1 MARWTPER
9 RRKAFIKGG
18 FSVYYAIF
26 ILFIYGP
33 MIAMFILSFQGPRGG
48 TSFPM
53 RGVSLHW
60 WQKLIEPSTVGDLQ
74 GALGRSLILALI
86 VMLITALFSTMLAM
100 AFRRP
105 FFGSGVLFYTVLA
118 GLMVPGVL
126 LSLGL
131 ATLMQQ
137 LGIPPAWWSSALG
150 VHVVWT
156 LPFGFLVMMA
166 VFNRFDETLEEAAR
180 DMGADEWTVFKEVTL
195 PLITPGIVAAGL
207 FGFTLSYDEF
217 ARTTLLAGEYNTLPL
232 DVNAQMTQRIRPT
245 LFALGTASTLF
256 SLLMI
261 GLFLV
266 IYTALYRRTM
276 GKSS

>member
-1 MARWTPER
+1 MARWTAEKKKR
-9 RRKAFIKGG
+9 AAVKGLFG
-18 FSVYYAIF
+18 SYYVLF
-26 ILFIYGP
+26 LLFIYGP
-33 MIAMFILSFQGPRGG
+33 MFAMFILSFQGRRGG

-53 RGVSLHW
+53 RGASLYW
-60 WQKLIEPSTVGDLQ
+60 WNKLLEPSSVGDMQ
-74 GALGRSLILALI
+74 GAMLRSIILALV
-86 VMLITALFSTMLAM
+86 VMVITALFSTMFAM
-100 AFRRP
+100 AFRKR
-105 FFGSGVLFYTVLA
+105 FFGSGLLFYTIMT
-118 GLMVPGVL
+118 GIMVPGIL

-131 ATLMQQ
+131 ATLLKQ
-137 LGIPPAWWSSALG
+137 LGIPPAWWSTGLG

-166 VFNRFDETLEEAAR
+166 VFNRFDSSLEEAAR
-180 DMGADEWTVFKEVTL
+180 DMGASEWTVFKEVTL

-232 DVNAQMTQRIRPT
+232 DINASMTQRIRPT

-261 GLFLV
+261 GLFLL
-266 IYTALYRRTM
+266 IYTALAKRTR
-276 GKSS
+276 

>member
-9 RRKAFIKGG
+9 RRKARIKAG
-18 FSVYYAIF
+18 FSIYYVLF
-26 ILFIYGP
+26 LLFIYGP
-33 MIAMFILSFQGPRGG
+33 MIAMFALSFQGPRGG

-53 RGVSLHW
+53 NGFSLFW
-60 WQKLIEPSTVGDLQ
+60 WEKLLEPSTVGDLR
-74 GALGRSLILALI
+74 GSLGRSLILALV
-86 VMLITALFSTMLAM
+86 VMVITAVLSTMLAM
-100 AFRRP
+100 AFRKR
-105 FFGSGVLFYTVLA
+105 FRGSGVLFYAVMA

-131 ATLMQQ
+131 ASLLRQIG
-137 LGIPPAWWSSALG
+137 LAPAWWYSGLG

-166 VFNRFDETLEEAAR
+166 VFNRFDYRLEEAAR

-217 ARTTLLAGEYNTLPL
+217 ARTTLLAGAQNTLPL
-232 DVNAQMTQRIRPT
+232 DINASMTQRVRPT

-261 GLFLV
+261 GLFIV
-266 IYTALYRRTM
+266 IYTILYRR
-276 GKSS
+276 SR

>member
-9 RRKAFIKGG
+9 KKKAGIKFL
-18 FSVYYAIF
+18 FSGYYILF
-26 ILFIYGP
+26 LLFIYGP
-33 MIAMFILSFQGPRGG
+33 MFAMFVLSFQGRRGG

-60 WQKLIEPSTVGDLQ
+60 WRKLIEPSTVGDLQ
-74 GALGRSLILALI
+74 GAMLRSIILALI
-86 VMLITALFSTMLAM
+86 VMVVTAVLSTMLAM
-100 AFRRP
+100 AFRKQ
-105 FFGSGVLFYTVLA
+105 FSGSTLLFYTIMT
-118 GLMVPGVL
+118 GIMVPGVL

-131 ATLMQQ
+131 ATLLKQV
-137 LGIPPAWWSSALG
+137 GISPAWWTSGLG

-166 VFNRFDETLEEAAR
+166 VFNRFDASLEEAAR
-180 DMGADEWTVFKEVTL
+180 DMGASEWTVFKEVTL
-195 PLITPGIVAAGL
+195 PLILPGVVAAGL

-232 DVNAQMTQRIRPT
+232 DINASMTQRIRPT
-245 LFALGTASTLF
+245 LFALGTASTVF

-261 GLFLV
+261 ALFV
-266 IYTALYRRTM
+266 GIYTFLYRRTR
-276 GKSS
+276 

>member
-1 MARWTPER
+1 MARWTRER
-9 RRKAFIKGG
+9 KRKAWVKSG
-18 FSVYYAIF
+18 FGVYYVIF
-26 ILFIYGP
+26 LLFIYGP
-33 MIAMFILSFQGPRGG
+33 MIAMFILSFQGRRGG
-48 TSFPM
+48 TSFPL
-53 RGVSLHW
+53 RGVSLYW
-60 WQKLIEPSTVGDLQ
+60 WNKLLEPSTVGDMQ
-74 GALGRSLILALI
+74 GAMGRSLMLALI
-86 VMLITALFSTMLAM
+86 VMVITALFATMLAM
-100 AFRRP
+100 AFRKR
-105 FFGSGVLFYTVLA
+105 FIGSGVLFYTVMA

-131 ATLMQQ
+131 ATLMRQ
-137 LGIPPAWWSSALG
+137 LGIPPAWWSSGLG

-166 VFNRFDETLEEAAR
+166 VFNRFDERLEEAAR

-232 DVNAQMTQRIRPT
+232 DINASMTQRIRPT
-245 LFALGTASTLF
+245 LFALGTASTVF

-261 GLFLV
+261 GLFVVL
-266 IYTALYRRTM
+266 YTLLYRR
-276 GKSS
+276 SR

>member
-1 MARWTPER
+1 MARRWTAEKKKR
-9 RRKAFIKGG
+9 AAVKGL
-18 FSVYYAIF
+18 FSSYYVLF
-26 ILFIYGP
+26 LLFIYGP
-33 MIAMFILSFQGPRGG
+33 MFAMFILSFQGRRGG

-53 RGVSLHW
+53 RGFSLHW
-60 WQKLIEPSTVGDLQ
+60 WNKLLEPSSVGDLQ
-74 GALGRSLILALI
+74 GAMLRSIILALV
-86 VMLITALFSTMLAM
+86 VMVITALFSTLFAM
-100 AFRRP
+100 AFRKR
-105 FFGSGVLFYTVLA
+105 FFGSGLLFYTIMT
-118 GLMVPGVL
+118 GIMVPGIL

-131 ATLMQQ
+131 ATLLKQ
-137 LGIPPAWWSSALG
+137 LGIPPAWWSTGLG

-166 VFNRFDETLEEAAR
+166 VFNRFDGSLEEAAR
-180 DMGADEWTVFKEVTL
+180 DMGASEWTVFREVTL

-232 DVNAQMTQRIRPT
+232 DINASMTQRIRPT
-245 LFALGTASTLF
+245 LFALGTVSTLF

-266 IYTALYRRTM
+266 VYTLLARRTR
-276 GKSS
+276 

>member
-9 RRKAFIKGG
+9 RKKVGIK
-18 FSVYYAIF
+18 
-26 ILFIYGP
+26 ILFSGYYLLFLLFIFGP
-33 MIAMFILSFQGPRGG
+33 MLAMFILSFQGRRGG

-60 WQKLIEPSTVGDLQ
+60 WRKLIEPSMVGDMQ
-74 GALGRSLILALI
+74 GAMLRSIILALV
-86 VMLITALFSTMLAM
+86 VMVVTAVLSTMLAM
-100 AFRRP
+100 AFRKQ
-105 FFGSGVLFYTVLA
+105 FSGSTLLFYTIMA
-118 GLMVPGVL
+118 GIMVPGVL

-131 ATLMQQ
+131 ATLLKQA
-137 LGIPPAWWSSALG
+137 GISPAWWTSGLG

-166 VFNRFDETLEEAAR
+166 VFNRFDASLEEAAR
-180 DMGADEWTVFKEVTL
+180 DMGASEWTVFKEVTL
-195 PLITPGIVAAGL
+195 PLILPGVVAAGL

-232 DVNAQMTQRIRPT
+232 DINASMTQRIRPT
-245 LFALGTASTLF
+245 LFALGTASTIF

-261 GLFLV
+261 GLFV
-266 IYTALYRRTM
+266 GIYTFLDRRTR
-276 GKSS
+276 

>member
-1 MARWTPER
+1 MASSTPER
-9 RRKAFIKGG
+9 RRKLRVKAG

-26 ILFIYGP
+26 LIFVYGP
-33 MIAMFILSFQGPRGG
+33 MFAMFTLSFQGPRGG
-48 TSFPM
+48 VTFPM
-53 RGVSLHW
+53 RGLSFFW
-60 WQKLIEPSTVGDLQ
+60 WEKLAGPSAVGDLK
-74 GALGRSLILALI
+74 ASLVRSLILAVV
-86 VMLITALFSTMLAM
+86 VMVITALFSTMLAM
-100 AFRRP
+100 AFRKP
-105 FFGSGVLFYTVLA
+105 FRGSGALFYAVMS

-131 ATLMQQ
+131 ASMLRQ
-137 LGIPPAWWSSALG
+137 LGMAPAWWYSALG

-166 VFNRFDETLEEAAR
+166 VFNRFDARLEEAAR

-217 ARTTLLAGEYNTLPL
+217 ARTTLLAGANNTLPL
-232 DVNAQMTQRIRPT
+232 DINASLTQRVQPT
-245 LFALGTASTLF
+245 LFALGTASTIF

-261 GLFLV
+261 GVFIV
-266 IYTALYRRTM
+266 IYTILYRR
-276 GKSS
+276 SR